1 MATLSKNLILP
12 KKILENEGVV
22 ILPLKKYEE
31 IKEKI
36 NKFNRQKKI
45 LREEAETLRIITEGE
60 KEYKEKKL
68 KPIKSLAELK

>member
-12 KKILENEGVV
+12 KEMLKNEGVV

-31 IKEKI
+31 IKEKMRE
-36 NKFNRQKKI
+36 FSRQKKI
-45 LREEAETLRIITEGE
+45 LREEAETLKIITEGE
-60 KEYKEKKL
+60 KEYKERKL